1 MRYPG
6 SGPGGGNP
14 NTDGILATTF
24 NCVRICY
31 GCGRLI
37 MDDWLVKH
45 MHGVLVTVEIL
56 WVGGFLAVF
65 VVYFVIK
72 YRLKRNKRRN
82 TDHGIEDP

>member
-1 MRYPG
+1 
-6 SGPGGGNP
+6 
-14 NTDGILATTF
+14 
-24 NCVRICY
+24 
-31 GCGRLI
+31 